1 MPFLLNVIS
10 LGVFSIHSILK
21 SFARKEQKQ
30 INLVSKDLLYVFQSP
45 AFLPQ
50 TRKEHWRGNKIFAVS
65 VPRACV
71 QTTCFSKSD
80 QTTLDKIRLD

>member
-30 INLVSKDLLYVFQSP
+30 INLVSKDLLYIFQSP

-50 TRKEHWRGNKIFAVS
+50 TRKEHWRGGTRFLQCLFLAH
-65 VPRACV
+65 A
-71 QTTCFSKSD
+71 SKQLASRN
-80 QTTLDKIRLD
+80 QIKLHWIRLD